1 MLGAAKRLGL
11 PVIVARATPAQVDVI
26 SFPRRAP
33 APDASLEVPP
43 QAAESSA
50 PGAADVVAGTL
61 AAAEALVRLA
71 RVDGQTCGPHP
82 PPAPPARRRRAAGAG
97 ARRVVNEPMDAIRRA
112 RLRVAER
119 VTDLIGDTPIV
130 RLHKFERD
138 TPGVELWAK
147 CEFLNPGGSVK
158 DRAAYQ
164 MIRDAIRT
172 GALKPGQTI
181 IDSTSGNTGVAY
193 SLIGGAMG
201 FPVTLVMPGN
211 VSWAR
216 RKISEAFGTTLVFS
230 DPMEGSDG
238 AIRLC
243 RKMVEENPGRY
254 FYPDQYS
261 NLSNPLGH
269 YNTTGREIWEQT
281 EGRVTHFVTG
291 IGTTG
296 TVMGTGRRLK
306 EYRRDI
312 EVWAVEP
319 ADALHG
325 LEGLKHME
333 SSLVPGIYHPEELNG
348 VLAMDTDEAWDVSER
363 LAKEEGLL
371 VGHSSGASLAGGLRL
386 AKQLVA
392 AGKPGVI
399 VTLFPDRAERYFEA
413 PVVPKATTTEKSA
426 T

>member
-1 MLGAAKRLGL
+1 LNPEELIK
-11 PVIVARATPAQVDVI
+11 
-26 SFPRRAP
+26 
-33 APDASLEVPP
+33 
-43 QAAESSA
+43 
-50 PGAADVVAGTL
+50 
-61 AAAEALVRLA
+61 
-71 RVDGQTCGPHP
+71 
-82 PPAPPARRRRAAGAG
+82 
-97 ARRVVNEPMDAIRRA
+97 RA

-119 VTDLIGDTPIV
+119 ITDLIGDTPIV
-130 RLHKFERD
+130 RLRSFERD

-147 CEFLNPGGSVK
+147 CEFFNPGGSVK

-164 MIRDAIRT
+164 MIRDAMRT
-172 GALKPGQTI
+172 GLLRDGQTI

-193 SLIGGAMG
+193 SLIGGALG

-216 RKISEAFGTTLVFS
+216 QKITKAFGTELIFS

-243 RKMVEENPGRY
+243 RKIVADNPGKY

-312 EVWAVEP
+312 QVFAVEP

-325 LEGLKHME
+325 LEGLKHM
-333 SSLVPGIYHPEELNG
+333 SSSIVPGIYHPAELDG
-348 VLAMDTDEAWDVSER
+348 VLPMDTDEAWDVADR

-371 VGHSSGASLAGGLRL
+371 VGHSSGASLAGGIRI

-392 AGKPGVI
+392 AQKPGVI

-413 PVVPKATTTEKSA
+413 PMLPKAAPA
-426 T
+426 TPERAA

>member
-1 MLGAAKRLGL
+1 
-11 PVIVARATPAQVDVI
+11 V
-26 SFPRRAP
+26 
-33 APDASLEVPP
+33 
-43 QAAESSA
+43 SSD
-50 PGAADVVAGTL
+50 ADV
-61 AAAEALVRLA
+61 
-71 RVDGQTCGPHP
+71 
-82 PPAPPARRRRAAGAG
+82 
-97 ARRVVNEPMDAIRRA
+97 IRRA
-112 RLRVAER
+112 RMRVAEKI
-119 VTDLIGDTPIV
+119 TDLIGDTPIV
-130 RLHKFERD
+130 RLQSFEKD
-138 TPGVELWAK
+138 TPGVEIWAK
-147 CEFLNPGGSVK
+147 CEFFNPGGSVK

-172 GALKPGQTI
+172 GLLAPGKTI

-201 FPVTLVMPGN
+201 YPVTLVMPGN

-216 RKISEAFGTTLVFS
+216 RKITEAFGTKLIFS

-243 RKMVEENPGRY
+243 RKIVDENPGHY

-261 NLSNPLGH
+261 NLSNPLAH

-312 EVWAVEP
+312 EVYAVEP
-319 ADALHG
+319 ADSLHG
-325 LEGLKHME
+325 LEGLKHMG
-333 SSLVPGIYHPEELNG
+333 SSIVPPIYHPDELDG
-348 VLAMDTDEAWDVSER
+348 VLPMDTDEAWDVSER
-363 LAKEEGLL
+363 LAKHEGML
-371 VGHSSGASLAGGLRL
+371 VGHSSGASLAGGVRI
-386 AKQLVA
+386 AKQLAA

-413 PVVPKATTTEKSA
+413 PREKLK
-426 T
+426 

>member
-1 MLGAAKRLGL
+1 MSEPL
-11 PVIVARATPAQVDVI
+11 
-26 SFPRRAP
+26 
-33 APDASLEVPP
+33 
-43 QAAESSA
+43 
-50 PGAADVVAGTL
+50 DVVK
-61 AAAEALVRLA
+61 
-71 RVDGQTCGPHP
+71 
-82 PPAPPARRRRAAGAG
+82 
-97 ARRVVNEPMDAIRRA
+97 RA

-119 VTDLIGDTPIV
+119 ITDLIGDTPIV

-147 CEFLNPGGSVK
+147 CEFFNPGGSVK

-164 MIRDAIRT
+164 MIRDAMST
-172 GALKPGQTI
+172 GRLKPGQTI

-193 SLIGGAMG
+193 SLIGGALG

-216 RKISEAFGTTLVFS
+216 RKITEAFGTHLVFS

-243 RKMVEENPGRY
+243 REMVAKNADLY

-261 NLSNPLGH
+261 NPSNPMAH

-281 EGRVTHFVTG
+281 EGRVSHFVTG
-291 IGTTG
+291 IGTSG

-306 EYRRDI
+306 DYRRDI

-319 ADALHG
+319 SDALHG
-325 LEGLKHME
+325 LEGLKHMA
-333 SSLVPGIYHPEELNG
+333 SSLVPAIYHPEELNG
-348 VLAMDTDEAWDVSER
+348 VIAMETEEAWDTSER

-371 VGHSSGASLAGGLRL
+371 VGHSSGGALAGAVRI
-386 AKQLVA
+386 AKRVHGE
-392 AGKPGVI
+392 GKRGVV
-399 VTLFPDRAERYFEA
+399 VTLFPDRADRYFEA
-413 PVVPKATTTEKSA
+413 PVDKQTPVPRAPLT
-426 T
+426 

>member
-1 MLGAAKRLGL
+1 M
-11 PVIVARATPAQVDVI
+11 
-26 SFPRRAP
+26 
-33 APDASLEVPP
+33 
-43 QAAESSA
+43 SSD
-50 PGAADVVAGTL
+50 ADV
-61 AAAEALVRLA
+61 
-71 RVDGQTCGPHP
+71 
-82 PPAPPARRRRAAGAG
+82 
-97 ARRVVNEPMDAIRRA
+97 IRRA
-112 RLRVAER
+112 RMRVAEKI
-119 VTDLIGDTPIV
+119 TDLIGDTPIV
-130 RLHKFERD
+130 RLHSFEVD
-138 TPGVELWAK
+138 TPGVEIWAK
-147 CEFLNPGGSVK
+147 CEFFNPGGSVK

-172 GALKPGQTI
+172 GLLAPGKTI

-193 SLIGGAMG
+193 SVIGGALG
-201 FPVTLVMPGN
+201 YAVTLVMPGN

-216 RKISEAFGTTLVFS
+216 RKITEAFGTKLIYS

-243 RKMVEENPGRY
+243 RKIVDENPGMY

-261 NLSNPLGH
+261 NLSNPLAH

-306 EYRRDI
+306 EYKRDI
-312 EVWAVEP
+312 EVYAVEP
-319 ADALHG
+319 ADSLHG
-325 LEGLKHME
+325 LEGLKHMA
-333 SSLVPGIYHPEELNG
+333 SSIVPAIYHPDELDG

-363 LAKEEGLL
+363 LAKHEGML
-371 VGHSSGASLAGGLRL
+371 VGHSSGASLAGGVRIAKRL
-386 AKQLVA
+386 AA

-413 PVVPKATTTEKSA
+413 PQTMEKLK
-426 T
+426 

>member
-1 MLGAAKRLGL
+1 MSQA
-11 PVIVARATPAQVDVI
+11 VDVI
-26 SFPRRAP
+26 A
-33 APDASLEVPP
+33 
-43 QAAESSA
+43 
-50 PGAADVVAGTL
+50 
-61 AAAEALVRLA
+61 
-71 RVDGQTCGPHP
+71 
-82 PPAPPARRRRAAGAG
+82 
-97 ARRVVNEPMDAIRRA
+97 RA
-112 RLRVAER
+112 RMRVAER
-119 VTDLIGDTPIV
+119 ITDLIGDTPIV
-130 RLHKFERD
+130 RLRTFERE
-138 TPGVELWAK
+138 TPGVELWGK
-147 CEFLNPGGSVK
+147 CEFMNPGGSVK

-164 MIRDAIRT
+164 MIRDAMRT

-193 SLIGGAMG
+193 SLIGGALG
-201 FPVTLVMPGN
+201 SKVTLVMPGN

-216 RKISEAFGTTLVFS
+216 RKITQAFGTDLIFS

-243 RKMVEENPGRY
+243 RKIVDENPGSY

-312 EVWAVEP
+312 EVYAIEP
-319 ADALHG
+319 DDALHG

-333 SSLVPGIYHPEELNG
+333 SSIVPAIYHPSELDG
-348 VLAMDTDEAWDVSER
+348 VIPMPTDEAWDVSER

-371 VGHSSGASLAGGLRL
+371 VGHSSGASLAGGLRI
-386 AKQLVA
+386 AKRLVA
-392 AGKPGVI
+392 AGKACVI
-399 VTLFPDRAERYFEA
+399 VTLFPDRADRYFEA
-413 PVVPKATTTEKSA
+413 PVIPKTDKSA
-426 T
+426 SGDAK

>member
-1 MLGAAKRLGL
+1 
-11 PVIVARATPAQVDVI
+11 V
-26 SFPRRAP
+26 
-33 APDASLEVPP
+33 
-43 QAAESSA
+43 
-50 PGAADVVAGTL
+50 TL
-61 AAAEALVRLA
+61 AL
-71 RVDGQTCGPHP
+71 DP
-82 PPAPPARRRRAAGAG
+82 
-97 ARRVVNEPMDAIRRA
+97 IRRA

-119 VTDLIGDTPIV
+119 ITDLIGDTPIV
-130 RLHKFERD
+130 RLPAFERD

-158 DRAAYQ
+158 DRAASQ

-172 GALKPGQTI
+172 GQLAPGKTI

-193 SLIGGAMG
+193 SLIGGALG
-201 FPVTLVMPGN
+201 YPVTLVMPGN

-216 RKISEAFGTTLVFS
+216 RKISEAFGTKLVFS

-243 RKMVEENPGRY
+243 RKIVEENPGLY

-281 EGRVTHFVTG
+281 DGRVTHFVTG

-333 SSLVPGIYHPEELNG
+333 SSIVPPIYHPDELDG
-348 VLAMDTDEAWDVSER
+348 VLPMDTDEAWNVSER

-371 VGHSSGASLAGGLRL
+371 VGHSSGASLAGGLRI
-386 AKQLVA
+386 AKRLVA
-392 AGKPGVI
+392 AHQPGVV

-413 PVVPKATTTEKSA
+413 PMVPKPARTP
-426 T
+426 

>member
-1 MLGAAKRLGL
+1 MNPEELIK
-11 PVIVARATPAQVDVI
+11 
-26 SFPRRAP
+26 
-33 APDASLEVPP
+33 
-43 QAAESSA
+43 
-50 PGAADVVAGTL
+50 
-61 AAAEALVRLA
+61 
-71 RVDGQTCGPHP
+71 
-82 PPAPPARRRRAAGAG
+82 
-97 ARRVVNEPMDAIRRA
+97 RA

-119 VTDLIGDTPIV
+119 ITDLIGDTPIV
-130 RLHKFERD
+130 RLRSFERE

-147 CEFLNPGGSVK
+147 CEFFNPGGSVK

-164 MIRDAIRT
+164 MIRDAMRT
-172 GALKPGQTI
+172 GLLRDGQTI

-193 SLIGGAMG
+193 SLIGGALG

-216 RKISEAFGTTLVFS
+216 QKITKAFGTELIFS

-243 RKMVEENPGRY
+243 RKIVAENPGKY

-312 EVWAVEP
+312 QVFAVEP

-325 LEGLKHME
+325 LEGLKHMA
-333 SSLVPGIYHPEELNG
+333 SSIVPGIYHPDELDG
-348 VLAMDTDEAWDVSER
+348 VLPMDTDEAWDVADR

-371 VGHSSGASLAGGLRL
+371 VGHSSGASLAGGIRI
-386 AKQLVA
+386 AKQLA
-392 AGKPGVI
+392 ADKKPGVI

-413 PVVPKATTTEKSA
+413 PIVPKAAPAAPERA
-426 T
+426 A

>member
-1 MLGAAKRLGL
+1 MN
-11 PVIVARATPAQVDVI
+11 
-26 SFPRRAP
+26 
-33 APDASLEVPP
+33 PDE
-43 QAAESSA
+43 
-50 PGAADVVAGTL
+50 
-61 AAAEALVRLA
+61 LV
-71 RVDGQTCGPHP
+71 
-82 PPAPPARRRRAAGAG
+82 
-97 ARRVVNEPMDAIRRA
+97 RRA

-119 VTDLIGDTPIV
+119 ITDLIGDTPIV
-130 RLHKFERD
+130 RLRSFERD

-147 CEFLNPGGSVK
+147 CEFFNPGGSVK

-172 GALKPGQTI
+172 GLLKQGQTI

-193 SLIGGAMG
+193 SLIGGALG

-216 RKISEAFGTTLVFS
+216 QKITKAFGTELIFS

-243 RKMVEENPGRY
+243 RKIVADNPGKY

-281 EGRVTHFVTG
+281 EGRVTHFCTG

-312 EVWAVEP
+312 QVFAVEP
-319 ADALHG
+319 AEALHG
-325 LEGLKHME
+325 LEGLKHMA
-333 SSLVPGIYHPEELNG
+333 SSLVPGIYHPDELDG
-348 VLAMDTDEAWDVSER
+348 VIAMDTDEAWDVADR

-371 VGHSSGASLAGGLRL
+371 VGHSSGASLAGGIQL
-386 AKQLVA
+386 AKKLVA
-392 AGKPGVI
+392 EKRPGVV

-413 PVVPKATTTEKSA
+413 PLIPAKAAQPPERA
-426 T
+426 A